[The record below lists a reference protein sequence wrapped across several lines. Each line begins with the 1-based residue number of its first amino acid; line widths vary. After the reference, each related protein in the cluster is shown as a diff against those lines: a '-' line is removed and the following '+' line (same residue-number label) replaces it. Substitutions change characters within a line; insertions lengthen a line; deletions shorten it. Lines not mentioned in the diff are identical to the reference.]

1 MFIDSHCHLD
11 FYEEERQSSII
22 AQANDNN
29 VLYMLNACASKASF
43 NKIINIINKFDCVF
57 GAIGQHPEEA
67 EKEGIVS
74 KEELLS
80 FINKNNKI
88 IAIGETGL
96 DYSRENPNKKLQI
109 ENLLNHID
117 VSRETNLPIIIHNRD
132 SNDDMINILSSEM
145 KKGKFKAVIHC
156 FTADIKMA
164 NIMLDLGFFIS
175 ASGIITFKKSD
186 ELRNVFKT
194 IPLDRILIETDSPYL
209 APTPYRGKENQPAF
223 VVEVAKKISELKEI
237 SLEEIGNITTS
248 NFENLFN
255 LKLK

>member
-1 MFIDSHCHLD
+1 
-11 FYEEERQSSII
+11 
-22 AQANDNN
+22 
-29 VLYMLNACASKASF
+29 
-43 NKIINIINKFDCVF
+43 
-57 GAIGQHPEEA
+57 
-67 EKEGIVS
+67 
-74 KEELLS
+74 
-80 FINKNNKI
+80 
-88 IAIGETGL
+88 
-96 DYSRENPNKKLQI
+96 
-109 ENLLNHID
+109 
-117 VSRETNLPIIIHNRD
+117 
-132 SNDDMINILSSEM
+132 M
-145 KKGKFKAVIHC
+145 KKGKFKSVIHC